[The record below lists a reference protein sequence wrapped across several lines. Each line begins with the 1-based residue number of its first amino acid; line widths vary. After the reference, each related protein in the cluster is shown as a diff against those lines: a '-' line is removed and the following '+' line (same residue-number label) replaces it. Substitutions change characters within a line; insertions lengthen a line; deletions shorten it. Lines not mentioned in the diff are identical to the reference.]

1 MFTPNFYNFPRLYSY
16 ESARRYHDETPP
28 LRGRPV
34 EVRPLRFDRR
44 RGDEYSIRMI
54 GEDVIVQMYRTMLL
68 TFRPDGAIVVN
79 FDGYSGSPTTRRLVS
94 HLLDVNVWSHRGYLV
109 FGGTYVVD
117 PDKPFTWRD
126 GAVEPDRVG
135 VFLCRGRRV
144 LPKYKSYYRS
154 IRADLAQWRKDY
166 AAVKKFWPSWKTG
179 IFVPGSDL
187 DKVLSLSREE
197 RAQYEPPKGSD
208 YALARM
214 RYEIRREAPKSGNF
228 HVISKKEAAEMVA
241 NGDAWPPADE

>member
-1 MFTPNFYNFPRLYSY
+1 MFTPSFDNFPRLYSY
-16 ESARRYHDETPP
+16 SRARRHHDETPP

-34 EVRPLRFDRR
+34 EIRPLRVDRR

-54 GEDVIVQMYRTMLL
+54 GEDVIVQMYYTRLL
-68 TFRPDGAIVVN
+68 TFRPDGSVVVN
-79 FDGYSGSPTTRRLVS
+79 FNGYSGSPTTRRLVAY
-94 HLLDVNVWSHRGYLV
+94 LLDVDVREHRGHLV
-109 FGGTYVVD
+109 FGGKYIVD
-117 PDKPFTWRD
+117 PSEPFTWRD

-144 LPKYKSYYRS
+144 LPKYKPYYRS
-154 IRADLAQWRKDY
+154 IRDDLAQWRKDH

-187 DKVLSLSREE
+187 DKVLSLPREE
-197 RAQYEPPKGSD
+197 RAQYEPPPGSD
-208 YALARM
+208 YVLARM
-214 RYEIRREAPKSGNF
+214 RYEIRREAPKSGDF

-241 NGDAWPPADE
+241 NGDAWPLED